1 MLMLLRARARRRL
14 LLRQKSTALPQR
26 RPLPQGPSFADFLR
40 RPSIPPPLEAMPR
53 DTHALPR
60 DVLTDSYRRFHGY
73 LRVSLTERCN
83 LRCRYCMPAEGISD
97 LTPSHE
103 LLTTKEVERVINV
116 FARAGASKVRLTGG
130 EPTLR
135 RDLVDICSSIKRDNP
150 GVKSLGLTTNGMK
163 LLSRSDGVRLV
174 DALAA
179 SGVDSVN
186 VSLDSLDADVFSRMT
201 RRPASTHKRVLDAID
216 ACASLGLNVKVNCVV
231 LRGENEHELSA
242 FAERWDSS
250 VKVRFIEWMPF
261 SGNAYDAKRLVPYAE
276 MRASLP
282 HLVPLPSSDA
292 HDTTKWW
299 TAGGSQVGFI
309 TSMSEHFCGSCNRVR
324 VTADGSLKTCLF
336 GSDSVSLRD
345 ALRSGVSDRELGDLI
360 QGALLKKHFKHG
372 GHDNVE
378 GVARNAFENRPMV
391 KIGG

>member
-1 MLMLLRARARRRL
+1 
-14 LLRQKSTALPQR
+14 
-26 RPLPQGPSFADFLR
+26 
-40 RPSIPPPLEAMPR
+40 MPR
-53 DTHALPR
+53 DTHDLPR

-135 RDLVDICSSIKRDNP
+135 RDLVDICAAIKRDNP

-276 MRASLP
+276 MMKMLP
-282 HLVPLPSSDA
+282 HLVPLPSSDR

-299 TAGGSQVGFI
+299 TAGSSQVGFI

>member
-1 MLMLLRARARRRL
+1 
-14 LLRQKSTALPQR
+14 
-26 RPLPQGPSFADFLR
+26 
-40 RPSIPPPLEAMPR
+40 MPT

-135 RDLVDICSSIKRDNP
+135 RDLVDICAAIKRDNP

-242 FAERWDSS
+242 FAERWDAS

-282 HLVPLPSSDA
+282 HLVPLPSDDA

-299 TAGGSQVGFI
+299 TSGKSPVGFI

>member
-1 MLMLLRARARRRL
+1 
-14 LLRQKSTALPQR
+14 
-26 RPLPQGPSFADFLR
+26 
-40 RPSIPPPLEAMPR
+40 MPR

-83 LRCRYCMPAEGISD
+83 LRCRYCMPAEGVSD

-103 LLTTKEVERVINV
+103 LLTTKEVERIINV

-135 RDLVDICSSIKRDNP
+135 RDLVDICAAIKRDNP
-150 GVKSLGLTTNGMK
+150 GVTSLGLTTNGMK

-174 DALAA
+174 DALAG

-186 VSLDSLDADVFSRMT
+186 ISLDSLDADVFSRMT

-231 LRGENEHELSA
+231 LRGENEHELAA

-276 MRASLP
+276 MMKMLP
-282 HLVPLPSSDA
+282 HLVPLPSSDR

-299 TAGGSQVGFI
+299 TAGSSQVGFI

-345 ALRSGVSDRELGDLI
+345 ALRSGVSDLELGDLI
-360 QGALLKKHFKHG
+360 QSALQKKHFKHG
-372 GHDNVE
+372 GHGNAE
-378 GVARNAFENRPMV
+378 GVARNASENRPMV

>member
-1 MLMLLRARARRRL
+1 MLLRLRARRRL
-14 LLRQKSTALPQR
+14 FLRRQKSTALPQR

-83 LRCRYCMPAEGISD
+83 LRCRYCMPAEGVSD

-103 LLTTKEVERVINV
+103 LLTTREVERVINV

-174 DALAA
+174 DALAR

-186 VSLDSLDADVFSRMT
+186 ISLDSLDADVFSRMT

-231 LRGENEHELSA
+231 LRGENEHELAA
-242 FAERWDSS
+242 FAERWDAS

-261 SGNAYDAKRLVPYAE
+261 SGNAYDAKRLVPYVE
-276 MRASLP
+276 MMKMLP
-282 HLVPLPSSDA
+282 HLVPLPSSDR

-299 TAGGSQVGFI
+299 TAGSSQVGFI

-372 GHDNVE
+372 GHENVE

>member
-1 MLMLLRARARRRL
+1 MLLRLRARRRL
-14 LLRQKSTALPQR
+14 FLRRPKSTALPQR

-40 RPSIPPPLEAMPR
+40 QSTVPPPLESMPR

-83 LRCRYCMPAEGISD
+83 LRCRYCMPAEGVSD

-103 LLTTKEVERVINV
+103 LLTTQEVERVINV

-135 RDLVDICSSIKRDNP
+135 RDLVDICAAIKRDNP

-179 SGVDSVN
+179 SGVDSIN
-186 VSLDSLDADVFSRMT
+186 ISLDSLDSDTFSRMT

-231 LRGENEHELSA
+231 LRGENEHELAA
-242 FAERWDSS
+242 FADRWDSS

-276 MRASLP
+276 MRASLS
-282 HLVPLPSSDA
+282 HLVPLPSDDA

-299 TAGGSQVGFI
+299 TAGSSQVGFI

-345 ALRSGVSDRELGDLI
+345 ALRAGVSDGELGELI

-372 GHDNVE
+372 GHENVE

>member
-1 MLMLLRARARRRL
+1 
-14 LLRQKSTALPQR
+14 
-26 RPLPQGPSFADFLR
+26 
-40 RPSIPPPLEAMPR
+40 MPT

-135 RDLVDICSSIKRDNP
+135 RDLVDICAAIKRDNP

-231 LRGENEHELSA
+231 LRGENEHELVD
-242 FAERWDSS
+242 FAERWDAS

-276 MRASLP
+276 MMKMLP
-282 HLVPLPSSDA
+282 HLVPLPSSDR

-378 GVARNAFENRPMV
+378 GVARNASENRPMV